1 MTFWK
6 FLHIVAMFGAVSIF
20 VGQGVLTGAIASTG
34 DIKAI
39 RRTLEVESR
48 FAPVGGALF
57 ILGIV
62 FGFIAARTADFDL
75 TQTWLLIAYGL
86 AALILITGIAY
97 HGPRDRK
104 LRALVQANPEDGPT
118 DALRAFIAAP
128 SDRVVRA
135 IDLLLWLGIIYVM
148 VAKPFL

>member
-1 MTFWK
+1 M
-6 FLHIVAMFGAVSIF
+6 
-20 VGQGVLTGAIASTG
+20 
-34 DIKAI
+34 
-39 RRTLEVESR
+39 ESR

-57 ILGIV
+57 IPGIL
-62 FGFIAARTADFDL
+62 FGFITALTADLDL
-75 TQTWLLIAYGL
+75 TQAWLLIAYVL
-86 AALILITGIAY
+86 AALILVTGIAY
-97 HGPRDRK
+97 HGPRDRQ
-104 LRALVQANPEDGPT
+104 LRALVDASPEDGPS

>member
-1 MTFWK
+1 M
-6 FLHIVAMFGAVSIF
+6 
-20 VGQGVLTGAIASTG
+20 
-34 DIKAI
+34 
-39 RRTLEVESR
+39 
-48 FAPVGGALF
+48 
-57 ILGIV
+57 
-62 FGFIAARTADFDL
+62 
-75 TQTWLLIAYGL
+75 

-104 LRALVQANPEDGPT
+104 LRELVEASPEDGPS
-118 DALRAFIAAP
+118 DALRAFIAEP